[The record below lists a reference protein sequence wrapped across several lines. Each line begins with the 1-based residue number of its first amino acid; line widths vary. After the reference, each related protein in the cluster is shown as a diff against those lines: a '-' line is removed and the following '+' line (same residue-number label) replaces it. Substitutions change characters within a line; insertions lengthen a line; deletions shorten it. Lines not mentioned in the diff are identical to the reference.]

1 MIRFKNLLSLSLLVV
16 VVSNITALA
25 RPNAGY
31 NGYRQKLLKTT
42 GGCKPAEASIDLDI
56 NNVRA
61 RLMTGGD
68 MWWDNGTGEA
78 RYEVPKGSKKNSLF
92 AGSLWVGGYD
102 AQKQLKVAAQTYRQD
117 GNDYWPGPL
126 DVNAGGTITAA
137 TCSDWDKFWKVNKS
151 DIIAFVEMK
160 RANPSAPVTDPRY
173 ESILKWPA
181 KGNIYA
187 TGTSGNNLGLASTY
201 LSNTYANFVD
211 VDNDGKYDATK
222 GDYPKIDGDQ
232 YIWWVFN
239 DAGNSKQQSN
249 TDAIKLE
256 IQASAFAFTTKDA
269 MNDATFYNYRMW
281 NRGNLT
287 LDSTFVSTWTDADL
301 GWFQDDYIGCDTI
314 RGLGILY
321 NSKTV
326 DGDGQVNSYGSKAPM
341 VGVDFFVGPIKKF
354 KSPITGLDTSRKLSM
369 EAFTYYNNDNSPNL
383 GNPANGI
390 QIYNYMTGSM
400 RNGTRFHNDYIPGTT
415 CVPANGTGAGPD
427 TKFLFTGDLG
437 KVEWTECNCCNATG
451 GYAGDRR
458 FIHSSGPFVLEPGT
472 SNDITIGVVWT
483 ADVSGCPTANFR
495 KIRAADDL
503 AQGLFDNG
511 FKVVEGPEAPR
522 LVIRE
527 MDKKL
532 IMYLVNDSISNN
544 FGEKFGY
551 DTNAKYRVAS
561 GRAKAIKAA
570 DSLYKFEGYRVFQVK
585 YPTTTA
591 ADIINSKGEVNTDV
605 AQEVFQCDIKNGIS
619 TIINYDKNIEV
630 SDTSWSAITKV
641 KGANQGISHSF
652 EITQDAFAS
661 GQSKSLVNYRN
672 YYFVAVAY
680 AHNQFAAFDPNPK
693 RIDSTQTIVYLESA
707 KGAGGISIPVV
718 SAMPNP
724 ANGDMGTVLNAS
736 YGSGV
741 IIKRIEGTGNGG
753 NAIDLSDASEAEAL
767 NFGKANNLV
776 YKPGAGPINVKVV
789 DPLKLKK
796 ADWELYITGRSY
808 ADTNRGIIPDS
819 GSWRLVDITNNVT
832 IYSERNMAKLNEQ
845 ILEQYGL
852 SVNITQTLRPN
863 DEQDQGN
870 GYITSDVTF
879 EDPTKPWLAGV
890 NDGEQSSMFNWIRSG
905 KSIDNKQCFS
915 DNKYDTLDQVYEK
928 MFSNNLNT
936 KGTWAPYSL
945 GAYDGITDSCGLN
958 MVKRSSMRSLN
969 DLQSVDLVFTA
980 DKSKWTRCLVLEM
993 QPKASLADGRIQ
1005 KLAPTGVSDLRS
1017 KRSLYIDNQGNPF
1030 YSSDPSDTAMSWFPG
1045 YAINQET
1052 GERLNIVFTEDSY
1065 QKSENGA
1072 DLIYNP
1078 TATTLDDFGNP
1089 IFGGRHF
1096 VYILSSKYDSCK
1108 AFKNELTNNPVPALS
1123 FRAYNKFMWTG
1134 ATMLNQ
1140 GYKLKSFKDGIIPT
1154 TTRLRFRVRR
1164 PYARF
1169 MPNVAVAEKNGR
1181 NPLYSFSTKGLA
1193 PSALNEVGN
1202 PYSDKQALLDKINA
1216 VPNPYYGYA
1225 DYYESN
1231 RLDTRVKITNL
1242 PKRATVTI
1250 YSLDGTL
1257 IKRLEK
1263 DNPNQSFLEW
1273 DIRNNVGLPIASGM
1287 YLIHVKADGIG
1298 ETVLKWFGAMRPLD
1312 ITTY

>member
-1 MIRFKNLLSLSLLVV
+1 
-16 VVSNITALA
+16 
-25 RPNAGY
+25 
-31 NGYRQKLLKTT
+31 
-42 GGCKPAEASIDLDI
+42 
-56 NNVRA
+56 
-61 RLMTGGD
+61 
-68 MWWDNGTGEA
+68 
-78 RYEVPKGSKKNSLF
+78 
-92 AGSLWVGGYD
+92 
-102 AQKQLKVAAQTYRQD
+102 
-117 GNDYWPGPL
+117 
-126 DVNAGGTITAA
+126 
-137 TCSDWDKFWKVNKS
+137 
-151 DIIAFVEMK
+151 
-160 RANPSAPVTDPRY
+160 
-173 ESILKWPA
+173 
-181 KGNIYA
+181 
-187 TGTSGNNLGLASTY
+187 
-201 LSNTYANFVD
+201 
-211 VDNDGKYDATK
+211 
-222 GDYPKIDGDQ
+222 
-232 YIWWVFN
+232 
-239 DAGNSKQQSN
+239 
-249 TDAIKLE
+249 
-256 IQASAFAFTTKDA
+256 
-269 MNDATFYNYRMW
+269 
-281 NRGNLT
+281 
-287 LDSTFVSTWTDADL
+287 
-301 GWFQDDYIGCDTI
+301 
-314 RGLGILY
+314 
-321 NSKTV
+321 
-326 DGDGQVNSYGSKAPM
+326 
-341 VGVDFFVGPIKKF
+341 
-354 KSPITGLDTSRKLSM
+354 
-369 EAFTYYNNDNSPNL
+369 
-383 GNPANGI
+383 
-390 QIYNYMTGSM
+390 
-400 RNGTRFHNDYIPGTT
+400 
-415 CVPANGTGAGPD
+415 
-427 TKFLFTGDLG
+427 
-437 KVEWTECNCCNATG
+437 
-451 GYAGDRR
+451 
-458 FIHSSGPFVLEPGT
+458 
-472 SNDITIGVVWT
+472 
-483 ADVSGCPTANFR
+483 
-495 KIRAADDL
+495 
-503 AQGLFDNG
+503 
-511 FKVVEGPEAPR
+511 
-522 LVIRE
+522 
-527 MDKKL
+527 
-532 IMYLVNDSISNN
+532 
-544 FGEKFGY
+544 
-551 DTNAKYRVAS
+551 
-561 GRAKAIKAA
+561 
-570 DSLYKFEGYRVFQVK
+570 
-585 YPTTTA
+585 
-591 ADIINSKGEVNTDV
+591 
-605 AQEVFQCDIKNGIS
+605 
-619 TIINYDKNIEV
+619 
-630 SDTSWSAITKV
+630 
-641 KGANQGISHSF
+641 
-652 EITQDAFAS
+652 
-661 GQSKSLVNYRN
+661 
-672 YYFVAVAY
+672 
-680 AHNQFAAFDPNPK
+680 
-693 RIDSTQTIVYLESA
+693 VYLESA

-776 YKPGAGPINVKVV
+776 YKPGAGPVNVKVV

-945 GAYDGITDSCGLN
+945 GAYDGVSDSCGLN

-1169 MPNVAVAEKNGR
+1169 MPDVTVAEKNGR

>member
-1 MIRFKNLLSLSLLVV
+1 
-16 VVSNITALA
+16 
-25 RPNAGY
+25 
-31 NGYRQKLLKTT
+31 
-42 GGCKPAEASIDLDI
+42 
-56 NNVRA
+56 
-61 RLMTGGD
+61 
-68 MWWDNGTGEA
+68 
-78 RYEVPKGSKKNSLF
+78 
-92 AGSLWVGGYD
+92 
-102 AQKQLKVAAQTYRQD
+102 
-117 GNDYWPGPL
+117 
-126 DVNAGGTITAA
+126 
-137 TCSDWDKFWKVNKS
+137 
-151 DIIAFVEMK
+151 
-160 RANPSAPVTDPRY
+160 
-173 ESILKWPA
+173 
-181 KGNIYA
+181 
-187 TGTSGNNLGLASTY
+187 
-201 LSNTYANFVD
+201 
-211 VDNDGKYDATK
+211 
-222 GDYPKIDGDQ
+222 
-232 YIWWVFN
+232 
-239 DAGNSKQQSN
+239 
-249 TDAIKLE
+249 
-256 IQASAFAFTTKDA
+256 
-269 MNDATFYNYRMW
+269 
-281 NRGNLT
+281 
-287 LDSTFVSTWTDADL
+287 
-301 GWFQDDYIGCDTI
+301 
-314 RGLGILY
+314 
-321 NSKTV
+321 
-326 DGDGQVNSYGSKAPM
+326 
-341 VGVDFFVGPIKKF
+341 
-354 KSPITGLDTSRKLSM
+354 
-369 EAFTYYNNDNSPNL
+369 
-383 GNPANGI
+383 
-390 QIYNYMTGSM
+390 
-400 RNGTRFHNDYIPGTT
+400 
-415 CVPANGTGAGPD
+415 
-427 TKFLFTGDLG
+427 
-437 KVEWTECNCCNATG
+437 
-451 GYAGDRR
+451 
-458 FIHSSGPFVLEPGT
+458 
-472 SNDITIGVVWT
+472 
-483 ADVSGCPTANFR
+483 
-495 KIRAADDL
+495 
-503 AQGLFDNG
+503 
-511 FKVVEGPEAPR
+511 
-522 LVIRE
+522 
-527 MDKKL
+527 
-532 IMYLVNDSISNN
+532 
-544 FGEKFGY
+544 
-551 DTNAKYRVAS
+551 
-561 GRAKAIKAA
+561 
-570 DSLYKFEGYRVFQVK
+570 
-585 YPTTTA
+585 
-591 ADIINSKGEVNTDV
+591 
-605 AQEVFQCDIKNGIS
+605 
-619 TIINYDKNIEV
+619 
-630 SDTSWSAITKV
+630 
-641 KGANQGISHSF
+641 
-652 EITQDAFAS
+652 
-661 GQSKSLVNYRN
+661 
-672 YYFVAVAY
+672 
-680 AHNQFAAFDPNPK
+680 
-693 RIDSTQTIVYLESA
+693 
-707 KGAGGISIPVV
+707 
-718 SAMPNP
+718 
-724 ANGDMGTVLNAS
+724 
-736 YGSGV
+736 
-741 IIKRIEGTGNGG
+741 
-753 NAIDLSDASEAEAL
+753 
-767 NFGKANNLV
+767 
-776 YKPGAGPINVKVV
+776 
-789 DPLKLKK
+789 
-796 ADWELYITGRSY
+796 
-808 ADTNRGIIPDS
+808 
-819 GSWRLVDITNNVT
+819 
-832 IYSERNMAKLNEQ
+832 
-845 ILEQYGL
+845 
-852 SVNITQTLRPN
+852 
-863 DEQDQGN
+863 
-870 GYITSDVTF
+870 
-879 EDPTKPWLAGV
+879 
-890 NDGEQSSMFNWIRSG
+890 MFNWIRSG

-945 GAYDGITDSCGLN
+945 GAYDGVSDSCGLN

-1169 MPNVAVAEKNGR
+1169 MPDVTVAEKNGR